1 MIKNDEFIEIAPI
14 KVNINDIF
22 NKKTKLGS
30 LIQFDLLQ
38 KIIEEFI
45 ERQNKANDKMN
56 ELEIKMNKLYNL
68 ENKDLENAFN
78 DLNRNNIIN
87 ENELIKDIIDK
98 NEKNEKE
105 TIDKDTILDINEIKN
120 KKISDEINENINNES
135 SKDIN
140 ITYKEKNINQ
150 DILNEKIKNDLNKN
164 EKLKFLYSKINKL
177 EIKFNELS
185 ESFSFLNNNS
195 QKRFQSINE
204 KDNSYETKFSKQDKK
219 IKELEEK
226 INDYNIY
233 DIFKDDDKDLES
245 DKTNMLIRRIK
256 EKLLK
261 EIEFSDIRNNENEE
275 SIVKLKNEIDEI
287 KNANENMEK
296 LIKNI
301 KNNYNN
307 LLNGIESK
315 LNDFKL
321 ISDEISR
328 LKEIIDNSVSKE
340 ELLIYINE
348 LNENLNKISK
358 KSENIPKIYED
369 LSEKLNGINKDL
381 ESYVN
386 KKLEDSKNFVKN
398 YVTNLNIDIMEK
410 EISQIKKELNKKLNK
425 ENLGSINLK
434 IETIE
439 NIQDTYKAQMDDYK
453 NDLFSCN
460 DKCLKTIRMI
470 ESLRTQILNLK
481 KEEKRES
488 NKNEEE
494 KNIEKYLSL
503 YITKEIFDEEIN
515 IILKKIEKI
524 SNFENDNYRN
534 ILSLE
539 EHMKHLVSEND
550 LRNIEQY
557 LINLIDEYKMKDTK
571 KFVDKSEYQKSYK
584 YLEVQINHLNDIT
597 SKDNE
602 NWLIAKKPI
611 NNYMCASCESYIGDL
626 KNKEEFS
633 PWNRIPSREEN
644 KRYRIGHGFS
654 KILKLVNKDLI
665 KKVQRVNSGINI
677 GIKWNENK
685 KISKKKL
692 PKINI
697 PNQINNEEES
707 IEKINN
713 SADNIENNNLNEHII
728 SDNREN
734 TERVINKISIIN
746 NMDINLKNIEN
757 NDDERPKVIKIYKKL
772 KNNSKY

>member
-30 LIQFDLLQ
+30 LIQFDLLL

-68 ENKDLENAFN
+68 ENKTLENAFN

-204 KDNSYETKFSKQDKK
+204 KDNSYETKFSNQDKK

-256 EKLLK
+256 EKLLR

-348 LNENLNKISK
+348 LNENMNKISK
-358 KSENIPKIYED
+358 KSENISKIYED